1 MSFLDAL
8 GTVIRIGVEIN
19 NRIETQHESTET
31 RINIEHLAPGTNR
44 IRVRKDGRD
53 LVVQYQEVTQDSFG
67 KELITIEGVWA
78 YQSNRYYFKPSNSG
92 FVNIDKAL
100 IERMLKCMESNQWI
114 STYTLWNKW
123 SSDKYFNAT
132 LWGV

>member
-19 NRIETQHESTET
+19 NKIETQRVETET
-31 RINIEHLAPGTNR
+31 HINLEHLDPGTNR
-44 IRVRKDGRD
+44 IRVRKDRQD
-53 LVVQYQEVTQDSFG
+53 LVVQYQEVTQDAFG
-67 KELITIEGVWA
+67 KELITIEGVWV
-78 YQSNRYYFKPSNSG
+78 YRSNRYYFEPSNAG

-100 IERMLKCMESNQWI
+100 IERMLQCMKSNQWI
-114 STYTLWNKW
+114 GSYTLWNKW

>member
-1 MSFLDAL
+1 MSFLDTL

-19 NRIETQHESTET
+19 NKIETQRVETET
-31 RINIEHLAPGTNR
+31 RINLEHLDPGTNR
-44 IRVRKDGRD
+44 IRVRKDGQD
-53 LVVQYQEVTQDSFG
+53 LVVQYQEVTQDAFG
-67 KELITIEGVWA
+67 KELITIEGVWV
-78 YQSNRYYFKPSNSG
+78 YRSSRYYFEPSNAG

-100 IERMLKCMESNQWI
+100 IERMLQCMKSNQWI
-114 STYTLWNKW
+114 GSYTLWNKW